1 MMMKK
6 FILMSLA
13 LVSVLGVAAQTN
25 RIFIEDFE
33 IEPGATDSVAVMFSS
48 VDPSRGLQFNI
59 SLPAGLTYLGSDVT
73 EYSVNYNMSASCN
86 YSRKD
91 SCYSAFIY
99 PPGRICYP
107 ADTTAAVMYIWLKA
121 KDDFKG
127 GTIITWKCRGS
138 TIDNNTIYM
147 EGDTTTVTVPQASLI
162 GIPVDGQPVKDQY
175 FNLMGQ
181 PITSPDV
188 VPVAIQ
194 VTTLADGGHT
204 SRKVAAGH

>member
-1 MMMKK
+1 
-6 FILMSLA
+6 
-13 LVSVLGVAAQTN
+13 
-25 RIFIEDFE
+25 
-33 IEPGATDSVAVMFSS
+33 
-48 VDPSRGLQFNI
+48 
-59 SLPAGLTYLGSDVT
+59 
-73 EYSVNYNMSASCN
+73 
-86 YSRKD
+86 
-91 SCYSAFIY
+91 
-99 PPGRICYP
+99 
-107 ADTTAAVMYIWLKA
+107 
-121 KDDFKG
+121 
-127 GTIITWKCRGS
+127 
-138 TIDNNTIYM
+138 M